1 VRLALKLGYD
11 GREFHGFPRQPG
23 QRTVEGDIIEAL
35 RGLNILSSA
44 GKPFEI
50 GYGAASRTDAGV
62 SAIGNVIAIDTGF
75 RPEALLPALDARLED
90 IWFYSFAE
98 VPDGFRPRDARLR
111 WYRYHLRAEEA
122 KSLPLLR
129 KALKSFEGTHDF
141 SNFSRPEGK
150 SGTRTIDKIRSRR
163 SGPFLTVD
171 FFARSFLWNQ
181 VRRVMAAALAV
192 SSGEIRLKALG
203 TALERPQ
210 VRADM
215 GLAPPG
221 PLVLMDVAY
230 DGVDFRRDAKAAAI
244 IRRQLE
250 RKREDAERTLILATY
265 LSS

>member
-1 VRLALKLGYD
+1 MRVALKFGYD
-11 GREFHGFPRQPG
+11 GRGFHGFPRQPG

-35 RGLNILSSA
+35 RGLQILSDA

-62 SAIGNVIAIDTGF
+62 SAIGNVMAIDTGF
-75 RPEALLPALDARLED
+75 RPEALLPALDARLEN
-90 IWFYSFAE
+90 IWFHSCAG

-111 WYRYHLRAEEA
+111 WYRYHLRTEEA
-122 KSLPLLR
+122 GDLPLLR

-141 SNFSRPEGK
+141 SNFSRPEGRTA
-150 SGTRTIDKIRSRR
+150 TRTIDSIRLRR
-163 SGPFLTVD
+163 SGPFVTVD

-181 VRRVMAAALAV
+181 VRRMTAAALAV
-192 SSGEIRLKALG
+192 SSGLIPLKALG

-230 DGVDFRRDAKAAAI
+230 DGVDFRRNGNAAAI
-244 IRRQLE
+244 IGRQLE
-250 RKREDAERTLILATY
+250 RKRTEAEGTLILSTY